1 MIQIPI
7 QKRRIPEVTL
17 EGGLFRCPRMA
28 LPVGPLNSTF
38 DTNHCRKPMIAEDRL
53 GRDVFLARLP
63 EVTLGRG
70 LPCGPPGGPGDR
82 TLHSTFD
89 TNPCRKPKIAGD
101 RLGRDVFLPD
111 FCSNWPYLSI
121 YTHRHRTQLYGR
133 GYVSAGGWG
142 GQTTFV

>member
-1 MIQIPI
+1 MIQIAVLNATY
-7 QKRRIPEVTL
+7 PEV
-17 EGGLFRCPRMA
+17 GLGRGMFKCPRMA

-89 TNPCRKPKIAGD
+89 TNPCRKPRIAGD
-101 RLGRDVFLPD
+101 RLRRDVFWQI
-111 FCSNWPYLSI
+111 FAQTGPYSYLLLLTLTYS
-121 YTHRHRTQLYGR
+121 
-133 GYVSAGGWG
+133 
-142 GQTTFV
+142 